1 MKKIRLHV
9 FLLIV
14 SFWQNTH
21 AQDIASVNDS
31 MREYIFQNPQKALEF
46 GFKAIENS
54 DFNNLS
60 WELFDTNYLIG
71 QTLFYLNFEK
81 ESFDYLIQ
89 ALSIFEKLPKEKRLY
104 KQINKPPWILVAIGN
119 GFYNAKQYNKAQAYY
134 IEAIEN
140 FNLYETTFEEDKSF
154 GLSTAEGNLAMI
166 SLELGEFDKSLEY
179 YNRILD
185 RRKLLNKPSDL
196 VFSYNQFINLYL
208 KQENI
213 DQANY
218 YLALS
223 KKSFNHTL
231 REDNFKS
238 DPEVKL
244 QYARSL
250 VLFANY
256 FKEKGEFRY
265 ALELYLKAKA
275 LRISLQPTEYIRV
288 NISIADCH
296 QGLNEFLTAEQYLLE
311 NLNSTYLSFQN
322 RIDSFKSLAEVYE
335 NMNQFENLISVKD
348 SIIHYSNQSL
358 ADPYNT
364 LDNLE
369 NVILLSEKQIEI
381 NESQQK
387 FKSALILF
395 IPAVLILILIVATLR
410 INNNLQNERSKRLE
424 LEKKNLKEELSK
436 KRRELFS
443 KTNFIMQRNEYL
455 QRLKDNLSQDNNIPQ
470 VHFNKIKRDISSLIT
485 AEATYDEFD
494 KKFIE
499 VFPDFYKKMNEKYE
513 LSKVDFRL
521 IAYIKMNKSNNEI
534 AQISGISPRTVQSQR
549 YRLSKKLNLKKNQ
562 NLNAFI
568 FSI

>member
-14 SFWQNTH
+14 SFWQNSH

-31 MREYIFQNPQKALEF
+31 MREYTFQNPQKALEF
-46 GFKAIENS
+46 GFKAIESS

-208 KQENI
+208 KQDNI

-296 QGLNEFLTAEQYLLE
+296 QG
-311 NLNSTYLSFQN
+311 
-322 RIDSFKSLAEVYE
+322 
-335 NMNQFENLISVKD
+335 
-348 SIIHYSNQSL
+348 
-358 ADPYNT
+358 
-364 LDNLE
+364 
-369 NVILLSEKQIEI
+369 
-381 NESQQK
+381 
-387 FKSALILF
+387 
-395 IPAVLILILIVATLR
+395 
-410 INNNLQNERSKRLE
+410 
-424 LEKKNLKEELSK
+424 
-436 KRRELFS
+436 
-443 KTNFIMQRNEYL
+443 
-455 QRLKDNLSQDNNIPQ
+455 
-470 VHFNKIKRDISSLIT
+470 
-485 AEATYDEFD
+485 
-494 KKFIE
+494 
-499 VFPDFYKKMNEKYE
+499 
-513 LSKVDFRL
+513 
-521 IAYIKMNKSNNEI
+521 
-534 AQISGISPRTVQSQR
+534 
-549 YRLSKKLNLKKNQ
+549 
-562 NLNAFI
+562 
-568 FSI
+568 